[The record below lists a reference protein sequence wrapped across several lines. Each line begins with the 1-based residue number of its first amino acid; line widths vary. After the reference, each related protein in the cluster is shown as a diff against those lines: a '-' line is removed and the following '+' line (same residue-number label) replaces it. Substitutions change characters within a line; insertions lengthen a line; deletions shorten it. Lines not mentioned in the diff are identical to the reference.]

1 MSDISP
7 VMKYTKKTETVLGKK
22 MTYVEAGEGDPI
34 LFLHGNPTSS
44 YLWRNIMPHVEDLGR
59 CIAPDL
65 IGMGDSEKLDASLGP
80 CRYSFQVHYEYLW
93 ALMEKLDATEN
104 VTLVIHDWGSGMGFH
119 WANLHREAVKGICYM
134 EGFVTPLTWDD
145 WHPDFTQLF
154 QDLRAEKG
162 EDLILNQN
170 VFVDFVLP
178 NAIDRDLTE
187 EEMAHY
193 RKPFL
198 KSEDRQ
204 PTLNW
209 PRAIPLGGQ
218 PVDVVAIVRA
228 YSKWLEKS
236 TDLPKLFVNVE
247 PGGIITGRVREFC
260 RTFPNQTEITVG
272 PSIHFVQEDF
282 PHEIGG
288 ALQDFIKKINGKK
301 S

>member
-1 MSDISP
+1 MSKISP
-7 VMKYTKKTETVLGKK
+7 TMNYKKKTETVLGKK
-22 MTYVEAGEGDPI
+22 MAYVEAGQGDPI
-34 LFLHGNPTSS
+34 IFLHGNPTSS
-44 YLWRNIMPHVEDLGR
+44 YLWRNIMPYVEGLGR

-65 IGMGDSEKLDASLGP
+65 IGMGDSEKLDASQGP
-80 CRYSFQVHYEYLW
+80 CRYSFQIHYEYLW
-93 ALMEKLDATEN
+93 GLMEKINATEN

-134 EGFVTPLTWDD
+134 EGFVTPLTWAD

-154 QDLRAEKG
+154 QDLRTEKG

-187 EEMAHY
+187 EEMDHY

-209 PRAIPLGGQ
+209 PRAIPLEGQ
-218 PVDVVAIVRA
+218 PADVVAIVRE

-236 TDLPKLFVNVE
+236 ADLPKLFVNVE

-260 RTFPNQTEITVG
+260 RTLPNQTEITVG

-282 PHEIGG
+282 PHEIGA
-288 ALQDFIKKINGKK
+288 ALQDFVKKINGK
-301 S
+301 